1 MEGGTSRVTPVRER
15 AHYLWRLSLATTLL
29 CVVAVLSAFAQPDP
43 GFVPVW
49 PSSGLGLALLWHHG
63 ARYWPAVFVSNTV
76 SSMTVGTPLL
86 QATGVGWLEVLIALV
101 ALRLLQHWRVR
112 VALADMRQFL
122 GFVAALLIASSLAIP
137 LYATRMHV
145 LFDVAAA
152 RALASGVEYSVSA
165 SFSLLIFTPLVL
177 AWLHEGFPR
186 GRRRWLFVAS
196 MIALVIASWWV
207 LARDAAPQ
215 DRMLFPLLPIVVVCA
230 LVAGIGGASAACAV
244 LTMVLNAMAP
254 ASASI
259 SDTLLRS
266 FFVLSATLAGYLLAV
281 MLRERDRSAKEM
293 EFRAQHDALTGLLN
307 RDEFQQRV
315 NAALADESRRHAL
328 LYLDLDKF
336 RVVNDLCGHAAGDRL
351 LRDVSVLL
359 DTTLPAGKV
368 IARLGGDEFA
378 VLLPDMPSQP
388 AMAVA
393 ETLRQAV
400 HEFQFVHGERSFW
413 LAMSIGVVLLEPG
426 VDTFEMA
433 LADADRACYQA
444 KEEGRNRV
452 RRYEPSDRDM
462 VVRRA
467 EMDWVSRLRSA
478 IAENRLQLYAQPIVS
493 VADPHDED
501 GHIELLLRLVD
512 ERGGVVSP
520 MAFIPAAERYGL
532 MPSIDRWVVEAA
544 FSRYARLVAARR
556 MHGDEVWAIN
566 LSGATLG
573 DEGFPAFL
581 KAQFAQ
587 HQLRFDAIC
596 FEVTETAAIANLAR
610 ARKFMQEMKALGC
623 HFALDDFGAGASS
636 FSYLQNLPVD
646 YLKIDASFVTDLMN
660 NPVKDAMVRA
670 INQIGHVMGIKT
682 IAEGVESAELLT
694 RLGAIGVDYAQGYAF
709 GRPQVLGEER
719 VADVR
724 DRAPAVAQVPA

>member
-1 MEGGTSRVTPVRER
+1 MPVRES
-15 AHYLWRLSLATTLL
+15 AHYFWRLALATLLL
-29 CVVAVLSAFAQPDP
+29 CLVAVLAAFAQPDA

-49 PSSGLGLALLWHHG
+49 PSSGIGLALLWRHG
-63 ARYWPAVFVSNTV
+63 ARYWPAVFLSNTV

-86 QATGVGWLEVLIALV
+86 EATGVGWLEVLIAMS
-101 ALRLLQHWRVR
+101 ALRLLQHWRVQIP
-112 VALADMRQFL
+112 LPDLSHFF

-137 LYATRMHV
+137 IYALRMEV
-145 LFDVAAA
+145 LFDEAPS
-152 RALASGVEYSVSA
+152 RALVIGAEYAVSA
-165 SFSLLIFTPLVL
+165 SFSFLIFTPLVL
-177 AWLHEGFPR
+177 AWSQQNFPR
-186 GRRRWLFVAS
+186 GRKRWLFIAS
-196 MIALVIASWWV
+196 MIALVMVSWWA
-207 LARDAAPQ
+207 LSLDAAPQ
-215 DRMLFPLLPIVVVCA
+215 DRLLFPLLPIIVICA
-230 LVAGIGGASAACAV
+230 LAAGIGGASAACAV

-266 FFVLSATLAGYLLAV
+266 FFVLSATLAGYLLAI
-281 MLRERDRSAKEM
+281 MLRERERTAKEM
-293 EFRAQHDALTGLLN
+293 EFRARHDALTGLLN
-307 RDEFQQRV
+307 RDEFEQRV
-315 NAALADESRRHAL
+315 NAALAARSRHAL

-336 RVVNDLCGHAAGDRL
+336 RVVNDLCGHAAGDQL

-359 DTTLPAGKV
+359 NSTLPEGKV

-378 VLLPDMPSQP
+378 VLLADTPAHP

-393 ETLRQAV
+393 ETLRQAI
-400 HEFQFVHGERSFW
+400 HDFQFVHGERSFW
-413 LAMSIGVVLLEPG
+413 LAISIGVVFPEAG

-478 IAENRLQLYAQPIVS
+478 IEENRLQLYAQPIVS
-493 VADPHDED
+493 VSDPRGSD
-501 GHIELLLRLVD
+501 GHIELLLRLID
-512 ERGGVVSP
+512 ERGTLVSP

-544 FSRYARLVAARR
+544 FSRFARLVADRR
-556 MHGDEVWAIN
+556 MTGSEVWAIN

-573 DEGFPAFL
+573 DEGFPDFL
-581 KAQFAQ
+581 KHQFAR
-587 HQLRFDAIC
+587 HELRYGAIC
-596 FEVTETAAIANLAR
+596 FEVTETAAIGNLSR
-610 ARKFMQEMKALGC
+610 ARRFMLEMKALGC
-623 HFALDDFGAGASS
+623 CFALDDFGAGASS

-646 YLKIDASFVTDLMN
+646 YLKIDASFVTDIIN

-682 IAEGVESAELLT
+682 IAEGVESLNVLA
-694 RLGAIGVDYAQGYAF
+694 RLGTIGVDYAQGYAF
-709 GRPQVLGEER
+709 GKPQPFDDQRPALRRNE
-719 VADVR
+719 DVGISETVS
-724 DRAPAVAQVPA
+724 AS